1 MVVEKEM
8 KHQKKEEGPRVSRLK
23 SFADNPK
30 MICMKS
36 YENDFHRFFFVDLS
50 FYKQE
55 LEIFKDSFTLQ
66 YSSTIY
72 KLQTDIK

>member
-30 MICMKS
+30 MICSKS
-36 YENDFHRFFFVDLS
+36 YENDFQRFFCRHV
-50 FYKQE
+50 
-55 LEIFKDSFTLQ
+55 IFKTGVGNL
-66 YSSTIY
+66 
-72 KLQTDIK
+72 

>member
-36 YENDFHRFFFVDLS
+36 YENDFQRFFCRLVISNTGIGIL
-50 FYKQE
+50 
-55 LEIFKDSFTLQ
+55 
-66 YSSTIY
+66 
-72 KLQTDIK
+72 